1 MNLSGNDEIVDVK
14 NLTIGYGT
22 TTVLENINLSIK
34 KGEILSVLGP
44 SGCGKSTLLKT
55 LSGLLSPMSGKI
67 TIAGEEI
74 SFSDPFSLFRVRQ
87 HLGVLFQT
95 GALIRSMSVADNV
108 ALPLEESTD
117 LSEEI
122 IRRVVQMKLEMV
134 KLGDKSHMMP
144 AELSDG
150 MKKRAGLA
158 RSMALDP
165 EILLCDEPSSG
176 LDPVTALEI
185 DQLLLELN
193 ETLTMTMIVVTHE
206 LASIE
211 NLSDRCIM
219 LNSDEKGI
227 IASGTVD
234 ELRDRSTDERVLSFF
249 SRSLQ
254 GKRPEDKREWE

>member
-1 MNLSGNDEIVDVK
+1 MNLSDSDEIVGIK
-14 NLTIGYGT
+14 NLTVGYGS

-44 SGCGKSTLLKT
+44 SGCGKSTFLKT
-55 LSGLLSPMSGKI
+55 LSGLLSPTSGKI
-67 TIAGEEI
+67 TVVGEEI
-74 SFSDPFSLFRVRQ
+74 SFSDTFSLSRVRQ
-87 HLGVLFQT
+87 RLGVLFQT

-108 ALPLEESTD
+108 ALPLKESTD

-134 KLGDKSHMMP
+134 KLGDKSHLMP

-158 RSMALDP
+158 RAMALDP
-165 EILLCDEPSSG
+165 EILLCDEPSAG

-193 ETLTMTMIVVTHE
+193 ETLRMTMVVVTHE

-219 LNSDEKGI
+219 LHSDEKGI
-227 IASGTVD
+227 IASGMVD
-234 ELRDRSTDERVLSFF
+234 ELRNRSTDQRVLSFF
-249 SRSLQ
+249 NRSLP
-254 GKRPEDKREWE
+254 GNGPEEKKKWE

>member
-1 MNLSGNDEIVDVK
+1 MNLSGNNEIIEVK
-14 NLTIGYGT
+14 DLTIGYGK
-22 TTVLENINLSIK
+22 TTVLENINISIR

-44 SGCGKSTLLKT
+44 SGCGKSTLLKA
-55 LSGLLSPMSGKI
+55 LSGLLIPMNGSI
-67 TIAGEEI
+67 RIAGEEI
-74 SFSDPFSLFRVRQ
+74 LYSDPLSLFRVRQ

-95 GALIRSMSVADNV
+95 GALIRSMSVTDNV
-108 ALPLEESTD
+108 ALPLKESTD
-117 LSEEI
+117 LPEEI

-134 KLGDKSHMMP
+134 KLGDKRHLMP

-165 EILLCDEPSSG
+165 EILLCDEPSAG

-193 ETLTMTMIVVTHE
+193 ETLDMTMILVTHE

-227 IASGTVD
+227 IASGMVQ
-234 ELRDRSTDERVLSFF
+234 ELRNRSTDRRVLAFF
-249 SRSLQ
+249 NRSLQ
-254 GKRPEDKREWE
+254 GNRPEEKQKWE